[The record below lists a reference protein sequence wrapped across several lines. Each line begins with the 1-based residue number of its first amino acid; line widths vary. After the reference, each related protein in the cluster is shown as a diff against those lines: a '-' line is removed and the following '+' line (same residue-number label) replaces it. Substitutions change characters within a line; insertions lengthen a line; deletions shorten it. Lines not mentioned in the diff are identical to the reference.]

1 MLVIKPRG
9 AHGDGL
15 FDVIAKVASSAAAK
29 QVGQKVIN
37 SAVGQKIAR
46 VANSAVG
53 KKVLNSAVAKKIAE
67 NLTEEN
73 FKKAANSA
81 IGKQLEKVI
90 ETGVANASEK
100 ALQKLKIPTAQIFS
114 KEIPKIG
121 IPENFTPKI
130 GNKRKF
136 PKIGNKLEFLEN
148 PKIGNKQKFPET
160 PKIGHKRKIL
170 AVVPKVGSRK
180 KGKRRKIGRGI
191 ILE

>member
-100 ALQKLKIPTAQIFS
+100 AATSFLQKLKIPTAQIFP
-114 KEIPKIG
+114 KEIPDS
-121 IPENFTPKI
+121 
-130 GNKRKF
+130 KF
-136 PKIGNKLEFLEN
+136 PKNFTLT
-148 PKIGNKQKFPET
+148 PKKIPDSFSKNFTLT
-160 PKIGHKRKIL
+160 PKKIGHKRKIL

-180 KGKRRKIGRGI
+180 KGKRRKTGRGI

>member
-81 IGKQLEKVI
+81 IGKQLEKAI

-100 ALQKLKIPTAQIFS
+100 ALQKLKIPTAQIFP
-114 KEIPKIG
+114 KETLKIG
-121 IPENFTPKI
+121 SKRKLEFPKNFTLTPKKIPDSFPKNFTPK
-130 GNKRKF
+130 
-136 PKIGNKLEFLEN
+136 
-148 PKIGNKQKFPET
+148 
-160 PKIGHKRKIL
+160 KIGHKRKIL
-170 AVVPKVGSRK
+170 AVVPKVGSHK
-180 KGKRRKIGRGI
+180 KGKRRKIGKGI

>member
-100 ALQKLKIPTAQIFS
+100 AATSVLQKLKIPTAQIFS
-114 KEIPKIG
+114 KEKIG
-121 IPENFTPKI
+121 IPENPKI

-136 PKIGNKLEFLEN
+136 SKIGNKLEFLEN

>member
-15 FDVIAKVASSAAAK
+15 FDVIAKVASSTAAK
-29 QVGQKVIN
+29 QAGKKVIN

-90 ETGVANASEK
+90 ESGVANASEK
-100 ALQKLKIPTAQIFS
+100 AAASVFKKLP
-114 KEIPKIG
+114 KEIFPNKEF
-121 IPENFTPKI
+121 PENFIPK
-130 GNKRKF
+130 
-136 PKIGNKLEFLEN
+136 KIKLETLIPKKLEKN
-148 PKIGNKQKFPET
+148 R
-160 PKIGHKRKIL
+160 KRKI
-170 AVVPKVGSRK
+170 AVVPRLSRK
-180 KGKRRKIGRGI
+180 KGKRRKIGKGI

>member
-9 AHGDGL
+9 VHGDGL

-29 QVGQKVIN
+29 QVGKKVIN

-67 NLTEEN
+67 NLTEEI

-90 ETGVANASEK
+90 ESGVANASEK
-100 ALQKLKIPTAQIFS
+100 AAASVFKKLPKEIFPNNFS
-114 KEIPKIG
+114 KEF
-121 IPENFTPKI
+121 PENFIPK
-130 GNKRKF
+130 
-136 PKIGNKLEFLEN
+136 KIKLETLIPKKLEKN
-148 PKIGNKQKFPET
+148 R
-160 PKIGHKRKIL
+160 KRKI
-170 AVVPKVGSRK
+170 AVVPRLSRK
-180 KGKRRKIGRGI
+180 KGKRRKIGKGI

>member
-81 IGKQLEKVI
+81 IGKQLEKAI
-90 ETGVANASEK
+90 ETKVANASEK
-100 ALQKLKIPTAQIFS
+100 ALQKLKIPTAQIFP
-114 KEIPKIG
+114 KEIGSKRKLEF
-121 IPENFTPKI
+121 PENFTLTPKKI
-130 GNKRKF
+130 PDSF
-136 PKIGNKLEFLEN
+136 PKNFTLT
-148 PKIGNKQKFPET
+148 PK
-160 PKIGHKRKIL
+160 KIGHKRKIL

-191 ILE
+191 I

>member
-100 ALQKLKIPTAQIFS
+100 AATSVLQKLKIPTAQIFP
-114 KEIPKIG
+114 KETLKIG
-121 IPENFTPKI
+121 SKRKLEFPENFTLTPKKI
-130 GNKRKF
+130 PDSF
-136 PKIGNKLEFLEN
+136 PKNF
-148 PKIGNKQKFPET
+148 T
-160 PKIGHKRKIL
+160 PKKINRKRKIL

>member
-90 ETGVANASEK
+90 ETKVANASKK
-100 ALQKLKIPTAQIFS
+100 ALQKLKIPTAQIFPEEIGS
-114 KEIPKIG
+114 KRKLEF
-121 IPENFTPKI
+121 PENFTLTPKRI
-130 GNKRKF
+130 GRKRK
-136 PKIGNKLEFLEN
+136 NNE
-148 PKIGNKQKFPET
+148 
-160 PKIGHKRKIL
+160 IL

>member
-81 IGKQLEKVI
+81 IGKQLEKAI

-100 ALQKLKIPTAQIFS
+100 ALQKLNIPTAQIFP
-114 KEIPKIG
+114 KETLKIG
-121 IPENFTPKI
+121 SKRKLEFPENFTLTPKRI
-130 GNKRKF
+130 GRKRK
-136 PKIGNKLEFLEN
+136 NNE
-148 PKIGNKQKFPET
+148 
-160 PKIGHKRKIL
+160 IL

-180 KGKRRKIGRGI
+180 KGKRRKFGKGI

>member
-100 ALQKLKIPTAQIFS
+100 AATSVLQKLKIPTAQIFS

-136 PKIGNKLEFLEN
+136 P
-148 PKIGNKQKFPET
+148 ET
-160 PKIGHKRKIL
+160 SKIGHKRKIL

-180 KGKRRKIGRGI
+180 KGKRRKIGKGI

>member
-15 FDVIAKVASSAAAK
+15 FDVIAKVANSAAAK
-29 QVGQKVIN
+29 QVGKKVIN

-53 KKVLNSAVAKKIAE
+53 KKVLNSVVAKKIAE

-90 ETGVANASEK
+90 ESGVANASEK
-100 ALQKLKIPTAQIFS
+100 AATSVLQKFKIPAGEIFPKNFSDFSKSGFSKIFS
-114 KEIPKIG
+114 ISFFSYAVTNFALRIPV
-121 IPENFTPKI
+121 
-130 GNKRKF
+130 KR
-136 PKIGNKLEFLEN
+136 
-148 PKIGNKQKFPET
+148 
-160 PKIGHKRKIL
+160 
-170 AVVPKVGSRK
+170 
-180 KGKRRKIGRGI
+180 I
-191 ILE
+191 ITT

>member
-90 ETGVANASEK
+90 ETKVANASEK
-100 ALQKLKIPTAQIFS
+100 ALQKLKIPTAQIFPEEIGS
-114 KEIPKIG
+114 KRKLEF
-121 IPENFTPKI
+121 PENFTLTPKKI
-130 GNKRKF
+130 PDRF
-136 PKIGNKLEFLEN
+136 PKNF
-148 PKIGNKQKFPET
+148 T
-160 PKIGHKRKIL
+160 PKKINRKRKIL

-180 KGKRRKIGRGI
+180 KGKRRKIGKGI

>member
-90 ETGVANASEK
+90 ETKVANASEK
-100 ALQKLKIPTAQIFS
+100 ALQKLKIPTAQIFP
-114 KEIPKIG
+114 KEIGSKRKLEF
-121 IPENFTPKI
+121 PENFTLTPKRI
-130 GNKRKF
+130 GRKRK
-136 PKIGNKLEFLEN
+136 NNE
-148 PKIGNKQKFPET
+148 
-160 PKIGHKRKIL
+160 IL

>member
-37 SAVGQKIAR
+37 SAVGQKIVK

-81 IGKQLEKVI
+81 IGKKLEKVI
-90 ETGVANASEK
+90 ENKVANASEK
-100 ALQKLKIPTAQIFS
+100 AATSLMQKLKIPLKENFPKKFS
-114 KEIPKIG
+114 ENFSNSSKIENKKIG
-121 IPENFTPKI
+121 SKRKLEFPENFTLAPKV
-130 GNKRKF
+130 NR
-136 PKIGNKLEFLEN
+136 
-148 PKIGNKQKFPET
+148 
-160 PKIGHKRKIL
+160 KRKIL

-180 KGKRRKIGRGI
+180 KGKRRKTGKGI